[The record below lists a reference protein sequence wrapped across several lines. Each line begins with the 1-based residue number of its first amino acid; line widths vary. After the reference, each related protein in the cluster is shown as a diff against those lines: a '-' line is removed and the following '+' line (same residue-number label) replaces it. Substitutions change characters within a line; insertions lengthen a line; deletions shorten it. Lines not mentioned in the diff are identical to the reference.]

1 METATPGA
9 GHVAVGVR
17 CPGLEDL
24 WLFEAVVRLRL
35 ESGCSHAF
43 AVAAFQDLFPRSDVQ
58 ARLERAVAQLMRVM
72 QAHYDASVEAGSTA
86 APNGTGHGAPRE
98 RRF

>member
-1 METATPGA
+1 METATVET

-43 AVAAFQDLFPRSDVQ
+43 AVAAFQDLFPRRDVQ
-58 ARLERAVAQLMRVM
+58 ARLERAVTELMRVM
-72 QAHYDASVEAGSTA
+72 QAHYDAGAGAGSTMA
-86 APNGTGHGAPRE
+86 AYPAPGTSATA
-98 RRF
+98 